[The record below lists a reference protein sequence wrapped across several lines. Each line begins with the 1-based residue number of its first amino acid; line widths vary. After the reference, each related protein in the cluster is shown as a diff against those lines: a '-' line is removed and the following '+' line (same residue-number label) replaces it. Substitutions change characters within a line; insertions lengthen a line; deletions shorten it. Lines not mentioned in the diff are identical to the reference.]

1 VNEELQ
7 TVNAELNAK
16 VDELDRAN
24 SDLRNIFDS
33 TEVGTIFLDKRLI
46 VRSFTRAATDI
57 FNLISSDHG
66 RPLTDIASHVD
77 SSNLR
82 REIQTVIE
90 RGEPLE
96 RAVTHDDGR
105 RHYLMRILPY
115 RTRNESIDGALLTF
129 VDVTELRDAEQHL
142 RVLVQE
148 LNLRVRNMLTTVGA
162 IATQTAK
169 RTESSEDFRKTFLAR
184 IQSMAAAYNIVSR
197 ENWGEVSLREIA
209 AAQVEPYV
217 PSNSKRVSLSGPN
230 VMFKPAAA
238 LGFGMIVH
246 ELTTNSVKY
255 GALSSERG
263 EVELTWRTEGDGL
276 AVCWVERGGP
286 KVKPPRRR
294 GLGSDLIEREASHV
308 LRGSF
313 EMKFGEG
320 GLVATFRLPL
330 DSGMLTVSGD

>member
-1 VNEELQ
+1 
-7 TVNAELNAK
+7 
-16 VDELDRAN
+16 
-24 SDLRNIFDS
+24 
-33 TEVGTIFLDKRLI
+33 
-46 VRSFTRAATDI
+46 
-57 FNLISSDHG
+57 
-66 RPLTDIASHVD
+66 
-77 SSNLR
+77 
-82 REIQTVIE
+82 
-90 RGEPLE
+90 
-96 RAVTHDDGR
+96 
-105 RHYLMRILPY
+105 
-115 RTRNESIDGALLTF
+115 
-129 VDVTELRDAEQHL
+129 
-142 RVLVQE
+142 VLVQE
-148 LNLRVRNMLTTVGA
+148 LNHRVRNMLTTVGA

-308 LRGSF
+308 LRGSS